1 MTAKAMN
8 VIVASERQPS
18 GPPASPRE
26 CWSCPHGRPKRPAAY
41 LWTAALS
48 GNEIPLCA
56 GCCAYW
62 RATARSEPDLRP
74 SRIQSLA

>member
-1 MTAKAMN
+1 VN
-8 VIVASERQPS
+8 VIVTSERQPAV
-18 GPPASPRE
+18 PPARAGE
-26 CWSCPHGRPKRPAAY
+26 CWSCPHGQPGRPAAY

-62 RATARSEPDLRP
+62 RKTARDEPDLRP
-74 SRIQSLA
+74 SRIRLLA